1 MVGGAL
7 ATAVMVA
14 MTAGARFIAVTNDY
28 RLMFGADNPELAAFD
43 ALENTF
49 SESNRAVI
57 AIAPGEGSVLHPRDA
72 WRDRGTHRSRVAS
85 PVFEPCRLTDQHSH
99 SEAFEDDLTVAPLVE
114 DAQSLSDADLA
125 RIEAIALNS
134 IETAGRLVSVDGR
147 VGGW

>member
-1 MVGGAL
+1 MIGEHAH
-7 ATAVMVA
+7 
-14 MTAGARFIAVTNDY
+14 
-28 RLMFGADNPELAAFD
+28 AAFD

-57 AIAPGEGSVLHPRDA
+57 AIAPGNGSVFTRETLGAIEELTEAA
-72 WRDRGTHRSRVAS
+72 WRVPYSSRVDS
-85 PVFEPCRLTDQHSH
+85 LTNYSH

-147 VGGW
+147 VGGLAINFFLLLPTLLMAIDRGK